1 VRRPLGRRKPQ
12 RRWGFYLVSAAGLG
26 AIIFLMG
33 LKTWEIWFG
42 VIVGYYLFWCTRMQ

>member
-1 VRRPLGRRKPQ
+1 MRLPGGRKRRK
-12 RRWGFYLVSAAGLG
+12 RRWGFYLGSAVVLG

-42 VIVGYYLFWCTRMQ
+42 VIVGYYLYWCLRMQ